1 MALPE
6 PFLIRQKARA
16 TDNPDGVSH
25 AKLEAKLMDPERLI
39 IAHALSAAA
48 KPYENDASLLPHN
61 TTSSEL
67 TAYKALRGSLFK
79 FSCPLRTALHHGVQ
93 DLYGSAPVRILVLRL
108 RERAGATVRPEVVSM
123 PHKPP

>member
-1 MALPE
+1 
-6 PFLIRQKARA
+6 
-16 TDNPDGVSH
+16 
-25 AKLEAKLMDPERLI
+25 MDPERLI

-48 KPYENDASLLPHN
+48 KPYDNDASLLQPN

-93 DLYGSAPVRILVLRL
+93 DLYGSAPVRVLVLRL

>member
-93 DLYGSAPVRILVLRL
+93 DLYGLAPVRILVLRL

-123 PHKPP
+123 PRKPP

>member
-25 AKLEAKLMDPERLI
+25 AKLEAKLTDPERLI

-67 TAYKALRGSLFK
+67 TAYKALRGS
-79 FSCPLRTALHHGVQ
+79 TALHHGVQ

>member
-25 AKLEAKLMDPERLI
+25 AKLEAKLTDPERPI

-48 KPYENDASLLPHN
+48 KPYENDASFAG
-61 TTSSEL
+61 SEL
-67 TAYKALRGSLFK
+67 TAYKALRGSLFM
-79 FSCPLRTALHHGVQ
+79 FSCPLRTARCTVSSRTYTAQ
-93 DLYGSAPVRILVLRL
+93 RL
-108 RERAGATVRPEVVSM
+108 SEFLFCD
-123 PHKPP
+123 

>member
-1 MALPE
+1 MP
-6 PFLIRQKARA
+6 
-16 TDNPDGVSH
+16 
-25 AKLEAKLMDPERLI
+25 KLEAKLTDPERLI

-123 PHKPP
+123 PRKPP